1 MSHTRDLSKLARTLD
16 TGTSG
21 QVLTS
26 QGGSNFSFAD
36 ASGGGGTGVV
46 THANVSAMTSASP
59 APDAGSLHYTTAT
72 NSLYAR
78 TTSGFFKLATINTSP
93 SFTSVSQTTDGSTS
107 TINAGGNL
115 ELVSGQNT
123 VVTLTGSDA
132 ESGSGQTLAYSAATT
147 SGTQADV
154 LASLTQGTGG
164 SINVFTLVPAASG
177 AAGGTISVTF
187 SITDSI
193 DTAQQIASFTLS
205 LIVLNSKYTSLLLN
219 ASAAGTNAAFTDSSS
234 SNRTVTV
241 TGNPAQGSFSPYRAS
256 ALSQN
261 TDLPPYVAATDG
273 GSVSATAAGNY
284 IASTISALGTADF
297 TIECWIYV
305 RSAAS
310 YNPILDTR
318 EGTGGSTTGIVLGY
332 NGSRQLYV
340 YSGAFIIAASSSS
353 AFSLNT
359 WTHIVLERKSTVM
372 KVGVNGTF
380 GSTSNDTRNLTN
392 TAIQILNDGAADF
405 HDGHIAD
412 FKVTSGFNVYNHTN
426 FTPATSFAS
435 SSGSNLHLKFTG
447 AKIFDKSQ
455 TGNIGLNSAVAVQA
469 TSSSTPAQINSGDYA
484 NTHIVDCSSATKYVT
499 APDNGGLS
507 GAFTIETY
515 MYITES
521 LSGISYKGII
531 GTHPSAGGAG
541 YMAWDST
548 GSGLDFY
555 AGAGAG
561 HAEPIWTSLTIPQN
575 SWFHFAVQRSA
586 TNYFSL
592 YLNGVKQTS
601 GNSLATGGTA
611 ASGTVFN
618 NNLNDLYYITRWHSD
633 SYSLSAY
640 LQDFR
645 ISDGLE
651 RYTTNFTPHTT
662 PLKG

>member
-36 ASGGGGTGVV
+36 ASGGGTT

-59 APDAGSLHYTTAT
+59 APAAGSLHYTTAT
-72 NSLYAR
+72 NALYAK
-78 TTSGFFKLATINTSP
+78 TSSGFYKLATINTSP
-93 SFTSVSQTTDGSTS
+93 TFTSVSQTTDGSTS
-107 TINAGGNL
+107 TIAANGTL

-123 VVTLTGSDA
+123 VITLTGSDA

-147 SGTQADV
+147 TGTQADV

-205 LIVLNSKYTSLLLN
+205 LIVLNSKYTSLLLS
-219 ASAAGTNAAFTDSSS
+219 ASAAGTNATFIDSSS

-256 ALSQN
+256 ALAQN
-261 TDLPPYVAATDG
+261 TDLLPYVAATDG

-284 IASTISALGTADF
+284 IASTITALGTADF
-297 TIECWIYV
+297 TIECRIFV

-332 NGSRQLYV
+332 NASRQLYV

-372 KVGVNGTF
+372 KTAVNGTF

-405 HDGHIAD
+405 HYGHIAD
-412 FKVTSGFNVYNHTN
+412 IKVTSGSNIHNHTN
-426 FTPATSFAS
+426 FTPSTSFAS
-435 SSGSNLHLKFTG
+435 SSGSNLHLKFTD
-447 AKIFDKSQ
+447 AKVFDKSQ
-455 TGNIGLNSAVAVQA
+455 NSNLILNGNTTGSSANQSGNWANTFSTYFDGSDHLTRPVLSGMTGDFCIEGYHYLTSRANDRNSMWGNYSTWQGGALGMFAGHSGLG
-469 TSSSTPAQINSGDYA
+469 SSTAYQVSY
-484 NTHIVDCSSATKYVT
+484 
-499 APDNGGLS
+499 NGSVYPSFG
-507 GAFTIETY
+507 TIQY
-515 MYITES
+515 NQ
-521 LSGISYKGII
+521 
-531 GTHPSAGGAG
+531 
-541 YMAWDST
+541 WV
-548 GSGLDFY
+548 
-555 AGAGAG
+555 
-561 HAEPIWTSLTIPQN
+561 
-575 SWFHFAVQRSA
+575 HFCVQRSGTTITVYIDGSSAGTLTSA
-586 TNYFSL
+586 TATVNGDGQFTL
-592 YLNGVKQTS
+592 GAVNPVDAGINKGMTGYL
-601 GNSLATGGTA
+601 
-611 ASGTVFN
+611 
-618 NNLNDLYYITRWHSD
+618 R
-633 SYSLSAY
+633 
-640 LQDFR
+640 DFR
-645 ISDGLE
+645 ISTFA
-651 RYTTNFTPHTT
+651 RYANAAAIASSISSGELSS